1 MTIDLS
7 IASLDVAEALLADP
21 QRQHSPPADG
31 WASRFETNLLAAA
44 QLIAPSKVPAEV
56 ATLQLEEGLP
66 LDDEV
71 ELESRQDSSAI
82 EQMMWLRVTLP
93 PPNEPVPV
101 LSGVVT
107 EGHAAPLVPSEALAQ
122 PQPRLPHVRE
132 DEQVLIPDP
141 AAKLAVVARPE
152 SPEPEPLEVP
162 KLDAGVQL
170 KPGTQSSVIGSPPA
184 TADARLLLDMSQ
196 SEVRPTVGDPEPT
209 PMAVTIVPEL
219 EDAPQ
224 GEFENS
230 AAVDQPAGYA
240 SVPPTELRSNSK
252 AAPTEAAYSS
262 HRIPNEPR
270 PELSEVVRQVRT
282 MVTENETRS
291 TIQLEPAELGRMT
304 VELVDAPEGLRAYV
318 SAEDPTVLR
327 FLERNVQ
334 LLESEARLQG
344 VANMSFSVG
353 ADVSGG
359 LGRGDQRQSETDA
372 SYRRGSEWNTTPPA
386 KPRSLR
392 ELDTNA

>member
-7 IASLDVAEALLADP
+7 IASLDVADGLLADP
-21 QRQHSPPADG
+21 QRQLLIPVDG
-31 WASRFETNLLAAA
+31 WASRFETDLLAAA
-44 QLIAPSKVPAEV
+44 QLIAPTKVPAEV
-56 ATLQLEEGLP
+56 ATFQLEQSLP

-82 EQMMWLRVTLP
+82 EQLMWLGVAFP
-93 PPNEPVPV
+93 PPIEPVPV
-101 LSGVVT
+101 QSEAVT
-107 EGHAAPLVPSEALAQ
+107 EDHAVPLVPSDLLAQ
-122 PQPRLPHVRE
+122 PQPSFPHPRE
-132 DEQVLIPDP
+132 EEQTLITDSV
-141 AAKLAVVARPE
+141 AKLAVVPGPE
-152 SPEPEPLEVP
+152 STVPEPVEVP
-162 KLDAGVQL
+162 KLDTGVQL
-170 KPGTQSSVIGSPPA
+170 KPGTQSSAIGSPPA
-184 TADARLLLDMSQ
+184 TTDVRLFLDMSQ

-224 GEFENS
+224 GEFEN
-230 AAVDQPAGYA
+230 AAPVDQPAGYA
-240 SVPPTELRSNSK
+240 SVPPTGLRSNSPT
-252 AAPTEAAYSS
+252 AATEAAHSPR
-262 HRIPNEPR
+262 RILNEPR

-282 MVTENETRS
+282 MVTEHETRS

-304 VELVDAPEGLRAYV
+304 VELVDAPDGLRAYV

-344 VANMSFSVG
+344 VGNMSISVG

-359 LGRGDQRQSETDA
+359 LGRGDQRQSETEA
-372 SYRRGSEWNTTPPA
+372 FYRRGSEWNAAPPA
-386 KPRSLR
+386 KPRSRR